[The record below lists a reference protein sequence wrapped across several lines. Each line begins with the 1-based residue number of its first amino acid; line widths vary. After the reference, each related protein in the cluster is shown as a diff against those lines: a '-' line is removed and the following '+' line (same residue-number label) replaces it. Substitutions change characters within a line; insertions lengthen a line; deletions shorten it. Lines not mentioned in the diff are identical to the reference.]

1 MRRRSFN
8 LVPLIL
14 ATRRHVQSNWL
25 FSHTPVSHSNN
36 DCNILRWHGP
46 FYYPTGMFHILSLI
60 LATISIVL
68 KLLWKYMY
76 YDFKNRRI
84 AQGADLDGSTL
95 LPSIAGSATLIYV
108 GGGGGSVFKL
118 MGQNKAR
125 RILSN
130 QIYLRTVVSS
140 NLKMTRTFLCLK

>member
-1 MRRRSFN
+1 
-8 LVPLIL
+8 
-14 ATRRHVQSNWL
+14 
-25 FSHTPVSHSNN
+25 
-36 DCNILRWHGP
+36 
-46 FYYPTGMFHILSLI
+46 
-60 LATISIVL
+60 
-68 KLLWKYMY
+68 MY

-140 NLKMTRTFLCLK
+140 NLKLTRTFLCLK

>member
-1 MRRRSFN
+1 
-8 LVPLIL
+8 
-14 ATRRHVQSNWL
+14 
-25 FSHTPVSHSNN
+25 
-36 DCNILRWHGP
+36 
-46 FYYPTGMFHILSLI
+46 
-60 LATISIVL
+60 
-68 KLLWKYMY
+68 MY

-125 RILSN
+125 HN
-130 QIYLRTVVSS
+130 FF
-140 NLKMTRTFLCLK
+140 NCFLINVKFLMREDLIINFCARNRLN

>member
-1 MRRRSFN
+1 
-8 LVPLIL
+8 
-14 ATRRHVQSNWL
+14 
-25 FSHTPVSHSNN
+25 
-36 DCNILRWHGP
+36 
-46 FYYPTGMFHILSLI
+46 
-60 LATISIVL
+60 
-68 KLLWKYMY
+68 MY

-125 RILSN
+125 HKFFNYVLIN
-130 QIYLRTVVSS
+130 V
-140 NLKMTRTFLCLK
+140 KFHHA